1 MQSES
6 EPPIL
11 ALANSGRRIDSAA
24 NWLSETL
31 ERHKGVVL
39 AVFSIAYFGLTFYR
53 ASRKL
58 FWLDELVTVYLCR
71 LPDFKSVWH
80 AVLNGVDFNPPV
92 LYLVTRFSERIFGEG
107 HIATRLPEIVGF
119 WVFCLCLFRFV
130 SLRLSA
136 LSACVSMLFPLVTGA
151 YWYAYEA
158 RAHGLVLGF
167 CGIALV
173 SWQAA
178 AENSARRGWWLFA
191 LGGSLACAL
200 LTHSFAF
207 LIFIPIF
214 LGELWRATSRRHLDW
229 PLWTTI
235 VVSFLALLASIPL
248 VSKVVTEV
256 GTDPFFFANLVRLQN
271 SYRKLLIP
279 NGADVLVGW
288 LILTCMFYE
297 ERESLGLKRGFRRY
311 EVFALWAFAA
321 IPVFEY
327 GTAKF
332 TGAPF
337 LSRYAVSAI
346 AGFAC
351 MLAAAV
357 SRRPILALGTILLIT
372 AQIGWDFKKFW
383 SGSALVEPS
392 TDYQI
397 STRAHEFRERY
408 EWMAE
413 DRTLPIVLI
422 DNADFLPTSFYAPA
436 RVAPQLVYVVWPKGD
451 LNGKL
456 VARMRVCCN
465 SEPAIV
471 ELTDFLASHDTFLVY
486 GGPFSAERLQ
496 YFVNGGARVET
507 RRETNDHFLVLIT
520 YSKRTVQGPSG
531 DSRLRH

>member
-11 ALANSGRRIDSAA
+11 ALAHSGRRIDSAA
-24 NWLSETL
+24 NWLAQTL

-130 SLRLSA
+130 SLRLSV
-136 LSACVSMLFPLVTGA
+136 LSACVSLLFPLVTGA

-178 AENSARRGWWLFA
+178 AENTARRGWWLFA

-214 LGELWRATSRRHLDW
+214 LGELWRATSGKHVDW
-229 PLWTTI
+229 PVWTTI
-235 VVSFLALLASIPL
+235 GVSSLALLASIPL

-256 GTDPFFFANLVRLQN
+256 GSDPFFFANLGRLQDF
-271 SYRKLLIP
+271 YRVLLIP
-279 NGADVLVGW
+279 NGVAVLVGW

-297 ERESLGLKRGFRRY
+297 EGESLGLKRGFRSY
-311 EVFALWAFAA
+311 EVFALWAFVA
-321 IPVFEY
+321 IPVLEY
-327 GTAKF
+327 GAAKF

-337 LSRYAVSAI
+337 LSRYSISAI
-346 AGFAC
+346 AGFAGV
-351 MLAAAV
+351 LGAAV
-357 SRRPILALGTILLIT
+357 SKRRVLALGTILLL
-372 AQIGWDFKKFW
+372 AAEIGSDFKRFA
-383 SGSALVEPS
+383 SGSVLVEPS
-392 TDYQI
+392 TNYQI
-397 STRAHEFRERY
+397 STRIHEFRQRY

-413 DRTLPIVLI
+413 DNTLAIVLI
-422 DNADFLPTSFYAPA
+422 DNADFLPTSFYAPVK
-436 RVAPQLVYVVWPKGD
+436 VAPQLVYVAWPKRD

-456 VARMRVCCN
+456 LARMRVCCN

-471 ELTDFLASHDTFLVY
+471 ELADFIASHDAFLVY
-486 GGPFSAERLQ
+486 GGPSSADRLQ
-496 YFVNGGARVET
+496 YFVNDGATVET
-507 RRETNDHFLVLIT
+507 KRESGDHYLVLVT
-520 YSKRTVQGPSG
+520 YKKRSMQQPS
-531 DSRLRH
+531 R